1 MQSTRKYLAVLA
13 VVFTPACAGDA
24 MPTAPALG
32 DASAIEAQDTRFA
45 GDRDVTVMTQNLY
58 VGADVDAVITAL
70 ATPDPTDD
78 IPALLDAVATIER
91 TDFPTRARAIAR
103 QVKQRRPE
111 VIGLQEVSTIG
122 VDIPPLGVSVHL
134 DFQQILLDA
143 LAAEG
148 LDYVVAVRL
157 DNFTASPAPGISL
170 TDADVMLVDPSR
182 VEVVSAAG
190 HTFQANLGV
199 VAPGVDLQR
208 GWVTMDA
215 IIAGRPYTFV
225 STHTEGTGPED
236 VLLQLHAL
244 QVGEMVASLGA
255 ASPVIAMGDFN
266 SEPGTPAYQAMLDG
280 GFTDVW
286 HALRPGV
293 RGFTCCHLADL
304 SNRTS
309 VLHERIDY
317 VWTRGLG
324 DARGPHS
331 LQGQV
336 SLYGEVPSDR
346 IRNSAG
352 QLIWPADHAGVIA
365 NLMLGRGSHHSIA
378 SR

>member
-1 MQSTRKYLAVLA
+1 MKSALKVLAALA
-13 VVFTPACAGDA
+13 VVFTQACSEDA

-32 DASAIEAQDTRFA
+32 EAAVIEEHDGRLGGQ
-45 GDRDVTVMTQNLY
+45 RDVTVMTQNLY
-58 VGADVDAVITAL
+58 VGADVDEVITAL
-70 ATPDPTDD
+70 ATPDPDDD
-78 IPALLDAVATIER
+78 IPALLAAVETIER
-91 TDFPTRARAIAR
+91 TDFPARARAIAL
-103 QVKQRRPE
+103 QVKQRRPD

-122 VDIPPLGVSVHL
+122 VDIPPLGVSLHL

-170 TDADVMLVDPSR
+170 TDAEVMLVDARR
-182 VEVVSAAG
+182 VEVVSSAG

-208 GWVTMDA
+208 GWVTMEG
-215 IIAGRPYTFV
+215 IVGGRPYTFV
-225 STHTEGTGPED
+225 STHTEGTGPDE

-244 QVGEMVASLGA
+244 QVGEMVASLGG

-266 SEPGTPAYQAMLDG
+266 TQPGTPAYQVMLDG

-286 HALRPGV
+286 SALRPGV

-304 SNRTS
+304 SNQRS

-324 DARGPHS
+324 DARGRHS
-331 LQGQV
+331 LLGQV
-336 SLYGEVPSDR
+336 RLYGEVPSDR
-346 IRNSAG
+346 ILNAAG

-365 NLMLGRGSHHSIA
+365 NIMLGRGSHPSIA
-378 SR
+378 AH

>member
-1 MQSTRKYLAVLA
+1 MQSALKYLAVLA
-13 VVFTPACAGDA
+13 AVLTQACSEDT

-32 DASAIEAQDTRFA
+32 DAAAIEEHRGRFG

-70 ATPDPTDD
+70 ATPDPNDD

-91 TDFPTRARAIAR
+91 TDFPTRARAIAL
-103 QVKQRRPE
+103 QVKKRRPD

-208 GWVTMDA
+208 GWVSMNATVG
-215 IIAGRPYTFV
+215 GRPYTFV
-225 STHTEGTGPED
+225 STHTEGTGPAEL
-236 VLLQLHAL
+236 LLQLHAL
-244 QVGEMVASLGA
+244 QIGEMVASLGD
-255 ASPVIAMGDFN
+255 ASPVFAMGDFN
-266 SEPGTPAYQAMLDG
+266 SEPGTPAYQVMLDG

-286 HALRPGV
+286 GALRPGV

-304 SNRTS
+304 SNGTS

-324 DARGPHS
+324 DARGRRS

-346 IRNSAG
+346 IPNSAG

-365 NLMLGRGSHHSIA
+365 NIMLERGPHHGFA